1 MSFQRQSSTQSVG
14 EERTLLNKRG
24 NNSDTDLDGCQQ
36 NKRARH
42 LSSNERARVS
52 SETQSGRAS
61 NDSSLASQGQAKGVA
76 HTVSQQHCTGRVS
89 NSGQT
94 VPQKFNRQSHA
105 ESGTPRKGVTVAGTP
120 IRALAKELRFSN
132 IDIESLFVLEICAG
146 SARLTKAARD
156 QGFKGLAFDHSDAR
170 SRGIEICNVDLTDP
184 QQLKDLLEF
193 ITVEATRIV
202 AIWIAPS
209 CGTASRARE
218 RPLPGN
224 ADGPK
229 PLRSTEQPDHFDGLE
244 GVDKLKVEKAN
255 PLYDAVKTI
264 IFHAHSLDICVGV
277 ENPANSHFWRTTP
290 MAAVTQQLGGNM
302 VTFHNCAH
310 GGKRDKLTSVWQSH
324 HVFDSL
330 ELYCDRKHSHDPW
343 RPYVR
348 KGQMHFPTSEE
359 VAYPVLLCERI
370 VACIKT
376 LALQNGATTSN
387 TLQQEMQQ
395 QCSVAH
401 KRIAL
406 GALPRGQR
414 VKPLVHEFSS
424 YAKFFV
430 NPQDP
435 LQADKKLGKFFKGAR
450 ITHRQLLNGDV
461 VRGSGEFA
469 DMDDSEKSG
478 LTECDSIEVCTVGV
492 PGEPLEFL
500 AKAVK
505 AGHPRGLDLH
515 VDGDIDEV
523 TKDNFHRPPH
533 LLAKKRIAFFQK
545 WNARA
550 KELAAAEKEPLDK
563 APSHVAKIMQG
574 KRLVLRGEILQSLGY
589 PDASLIKEMAEGFRL
604 TGWMT
609 SSNMF
614 PKGAKRPSFGRET
627 MLKLAK
633 GLNRATLQS
642 LSRRQDLDLEQGTW
656 KETMAEVDR
665 GWIWEDV
672 RGKVGDIVIAKR
684 FGLQQ
689 RDKLRVIDD
698 CSCGGLNQAVGLSE
712 KSQLH
717 SIDQIASM
725 LAHSLTLAGENSHPL
740 LQGRTYDLKS
750 AYKQFAIHPDD
761 RAILRLAVNQPD
773 HESPVLFGVNALP
786 FGAVGSVS
794 AFLRVSLKASAC
806 FGRHFMMISVWF
818 PEASLSVALLI
829 HARCSSN
836 CLESH
841 LPRWGRRPRRSI
853 RFFGCWAWWSDLQ
866 SGYVSVSHTDERRRE
881 LLERIDEVLKSDSL
895 TRKEAERL
903 KGRMVFFEGYTFGRV
918 ANDAIKQLG
927 RHITQGNQS
936 GRLDPPLRRC
946 LHFLASRV
954 LQAGPIKI
962 HRCLNETWIVFTD
975 GACSPEEQS
984 GSVGGVLIS
993 PQGDVVEFFSELAPA
1008 DLALRFFK
1016 GSKNPIHELEVLPV
1030 LMALQLWCK
1039 RLQRSQTVWYI
1050 DNEAARMAYIRGT
1063 GETSLASSFI
1073 SEFVTGEADNQL
1085 RSWFARVPSHSN
1097 LADGASRM
1105 DDRELTSL
1113 GAVRTAFEW
1122 ESIRCLC

>member
-24 NNSDTDLDGCQQ
+24 NNSDTDVDGCQQ

-42 LSSNERARVS
+42 LSSNEGARVS
-52 SETQSGRAS
+52 SEAPSGRAS

-89 NSGQT
+89 SSGQA
-94 VPQKFNRQSHA
+94 VSQKFN
-105 ESGTPRKGVTVAGTP
+105 
-120 IRALAKELRFSN
+120 N
-132 IDIESLFVLEICAG
+132 IDINSWFVLEICAG

-170 SRGIEICNVDLTDP
+170 SCGIEICNVDLTDP

-193 ITVEATRIV
+193 ITVEAPRIV

-229 PLRSTEQPDHFDGLE
+229 PLRSTDQPDHIDGLE

-255 PLYDAVKTI
+255 QLYDAVKTI

-324 HVFDSL
+324 HAFDSL

-359 VAYPVLLCERI
+359 AAYPSLLCERI

-376 LALQNGATTSN
+376 LALENGATTSD
-387 TLQQEMQQ
+387 TLQEEMQQ
-395 QCSVAH
+395 QRSVAH

-435 LQADKKLGKFFKGAR
+435 LQAEKKLGKFPKGAR
-450 ITHRQLLNGDV
+450 ITHRQLLKGDV
-461 VRGSGEFA
+461 VRGSGEFS
-469 DMDDSEKSG
+469 DMDVSEKSG

-492 PGEPLEFL
+492 PGEPLDFL

-523 TKDNFHRPPH
+523 TKDNFHRPSH

-550 KELAAAEKEPLDK
+550 KELAAAEKELLDK
-563 APSHVAKIMQG
+563 APSHVAKIMRG
-574 KRLVLRGEILQSLGY
+574 KRLVLWGEILQSLGY
-589 PDASLIKEMAEGFRL
+589 PDESLIKEMAEGFRL

-656 KETMAEVDR
+656 KETMAEVDH

-712 KSQLH
+712 KFQLH
-717 SIDQIASM
+717 SIDQMASM
-725 LAHSLTLAGENSHPL
+725 LAHSLTLAGENRHPL

-794 AFLRVSLKASAC
+794 AFLRVSLSIWFIGLKGLGLFWTAFYDDFSVVSRSELVSSAAHSCEMLFKLLGVSFAETGKKATP
-806 FGRHFMMISVWF
+806 FDQVFRMLGLVVDM
-818 PEASLSVALLI
+818 
-829 HARCSSN
+829 
-836 CLESH
+836 
-841 LPRWGRRPRRSI
+841 
-853 RFFGCWAWWSDLQ
+853 SDLQ

-881 LLERIDEVLKSDSL
+881 LLEKIDEVLKSGSL

-936 GRLDPPLRRC
+936 GKLDPPLRRC

-975 GACSPEEQS
+975 GACSPEERS

-993 PQGDVVEFFSELAPA
+993 PQGDVMEFFSELAPA
-1008 DLALRFFK
+1008 DSAVKFFK
-1016 GSKNPIHELEVLPV
+1016 DSKNPIHELEVLPV

-1050 DNEAARMAYIRGT
+1050 DNESARMAYIRGT